1 MTQILYQKNSQFFQ
15 KANMAKIMVNVH
27 KRSKGVSD
35 EVDFW
40 HGENLDHAEKKRSK
54 YSLCLRHPSW

>member
-1 MTQILYQKNSQFFQ
+1 MPQILYQKNSQLFQ
-15 KANMAKIMVNVH
+15 KANMVKIMVNVH

-54 YSLCLRHPSW
+54 YSLCLRPPSW

>member
-1 MTQILYQKNSQFFQ
+1 MTKILTKKIPQLFQ

-54 YSLCLRHPSW
+54 YSLCLRPPSW

>member
-1 MTQILYQKNSQFFQ
+1 
-15 KANMAKIMVNVH
+15 MATIMVDVH

-40 HGENLDHAEKKRSK
+40 HGENIDHTEKKALNSQFHGEIGLLK
-54 YSLCLRHPSW
+54 

>member
-1 MTQILYQKNSQFFQ
+1 
-15 KANMAKIMVNVH
+15 MVNVH

-54 YSLCLRHPSW
+54 YLVADEMRGKVGKSERDAFNGA